1 MDQIGFKI
9 RQKVSFYNIAK
20 KWKKEQNGTKRFKKV
35 QKGTKLY
42 KNGAKRYQK
51 VQRVQ
56 KDTKRY
62 ENAEGAKE
70 YKFEYHFIIIWENE
84 IFFPIFTHCVR
95 LFCGNKQHVVIE
107 GAKAIF
113 IQP

>member
-20 KWKKEQNGTKRFKKV
+20 KWKKEQSGTKRYTKRFKKV
-35 QKGTKLY
+35 QTS
-42 KNGAKRYQK
+42 KRYKTVQKWCKK

-62 ENAEGAKE
+62 ENAEGAIE
-70 YKFEYHFIIIWENE
+70 YKFEYHFIIIGKMRY
-84 IFFPIFTHCVR
+84 FFRFSPTVFG
-95 LFCGNKQHVVIE
+95 FSVVTNNM
-107 GAKAIF
+107 
-113 IQP
+113 

>member
-56 KDTKRY
+56 RVQKDTKRS
-62 ENAEGAKE
+62 ENAEGAIE
-70 YKFEYHFIIIWENE
+70 YKFEYHFIIIGKMRY
-84 IFFPIFTHCVR
+84 FFRFSPTVFG
-95 LFCGNKQHVVIE
+95 FSVVTNNM
-107 GAKAIF
+107 
-113 IQP
+113 